1 MRVVR
6 NQMRLKPVL
15 LLCLGIVFTTAP
27 LWADRVPCCDV
38 LKGSPVGIST
48 DVVDGFETGYNDDI
62 NMWDIDVRR
71 SEPSLAENAFIGF
84 VSSRDEKAAIFPSR
98 TGLQEHFSDHMN
110 PGQGRFDTHGDDRNT
125 RGNSNDPRSVPEPG
139 SLALLLLGVTAVGIF
154 ACKRADSLR

>member
-1 MRVVR
+1 
-6 NQMRLKPVL
+6 MRLRPVL

-38 LKGSPVGIST
+38 LKGCPVEIST
-48 DVVDGFETGYNDDI
+48 DLVNGFETGYNDI
-62 NMWDIDVRR
+62 NVWAIDVRR

-84 VSSRDEKAAIFPSR
+84 VSSRDETVAIFPSR

-110 PGQGRFDTHGDDRNT
+110 PGEGRFDTHGDDRNT

-154 ACKRADSLR
+154 ACKRVDSLR